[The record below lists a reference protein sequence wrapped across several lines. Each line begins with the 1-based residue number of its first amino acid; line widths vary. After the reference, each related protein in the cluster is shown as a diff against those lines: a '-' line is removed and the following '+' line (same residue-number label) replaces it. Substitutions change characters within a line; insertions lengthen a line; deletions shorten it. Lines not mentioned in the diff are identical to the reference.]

1 MMLIEVL
8 EIKEG
13 KGKQRKGQATTMNLR
28 KDDERK

>member
-13 KGKQRKGQATTMNLR
+13 KGKQRKGQLSDHHEF
-28 KDDERK
+28 KER